1 MSSNKPIKGPG
12 RGGAAFRTGPMVEN
26 PGKMLGRLM
35 GYIYKNYRIHIIVVV
50 IGIVV
55 SVLANVQGTMFMKT
69 LIDQYI
75 MPLLKAETPD
85 FHPLA
90 MAILRVACFYAIGV
104 ACTYTYNRL
113 MIYVSQGT
121 LRNLRNEMFE
131 RMETLPVKYFDTHAH
146 GDIMSVYTNDIDT
159 LRQMISQSIP
169 QLISSVITIVS
180 VLVSMIILN
189 IPLTLVTLF
198 MVGVML
204 FASKNLAGLSGKY
217 FMEQQKNLGI
227 VNGYIEEMMEGQKVV
242 KVFCHEEESLEKF
255 NELNDQLF
263 ESANNAN
270 KFANVLMPTC
280 AQIGNISAME
290 TVKMSFGEKG
300 GIFFSFLNVLQLVGW
315 TAIMIYDGALAA
327 DGVLHT
333 GSWVWCL
340 VIGAL
345 IVLWIFIGI
354 TNLGKINTIAMA
366 ALFILTLVLCKL
378 IFFDGGTALAIGGE
392 AMSFGAAVELS
403 VAMPLS
409 WLPLISDYTREAKE
423 PVKATAVSSVVY
435 GLVSCWMYVIGM
447 GAAIYTGESDIAQIM
462 VKAGL
467 GIAGLLII
475 VFSTVTTT
483 FLDAYSAGISSE
495 SVFSKINGKYAAIA
509 VTIIGTIAAIV
520 YPMDNITDFLYL
532 IGSVFAPMIA
542 IQIADFFLLKRTDSL
557 GESVDVTNAV
567 IWVIGFV
574 LYRILMRIDIP
585 VGNTLPDM
593 VITILIC
600 MVARSVWKNKK

>member
-1 MSSNKPIKGPG
+1 MTEKRTSIFENGLIWFGAGVSLAEILTGTYFASLGFGKGLLAIIIG
-12 RGGAAFRTGPMVEN
+12 
-26 PGKMLGRLM
+26 
-35 GYIYKNYRIHIIVVV
+35 HIIGCTMLFLAGV
-50 IGIVV
+50 IG
-55 SVLANVQGTMFMKT
+55 GKT
-69 LIDQYI
+69 
-75 MPLLKAETPD
+75 
-85 FHPLA
+85 
-90 MAILRVACFYAIGV
+90 R
-104 ACTYTYNRL
+104 R
-113 MIYVSQGT
+113 
-121 LRNLRNEMFE
+121 
-131 RMETLPVKYFDTHAH
+131 
-146 GDIMSVYTNDIDT
+146 
-159 LRQMISQSIP
+159 
-169 QLISSVITIVS
+169 
-180 VLVSMIILN
+180 
-189 IPLTLVTLF
+189 
-198 MVGVML
+198 
-204 FASKNLAGLSGKY
+204 
-217 FMEQQKNLGI
+217 
-227 VNGYIEEMMEGQKVV
+227 
-242 KVFCHEEESLEKF
+242 
-255 NELNDQLF
+255 
-263 ESANNAN
+263 
-270 KFANVLMPTC
+270 
-280 AQIGNISAME
+280 SAME

-327 DGVLHT
+327 NGVLHA

-378 IFFDGGTALAIGGE
+378 IFFDGGTALAIGEE

-423 PVKATAVSSVVY
+423 PVKATAVSSIVY

-542 IQIADFFLLKRTDSL
+542 IQIADFFLLKRADSL
-557 GESVDVTNAV
+557 SESVDITNAV

-593 VITILIC
+593 VVTILIC
-600 MVARSVWKNKK
+600 MIVRNVLKSKK

>member
-1 MSSNKPIKGPG
+1 MTEKRTSIFENGQIWLGAGVSLAEILTGTYFASLGFGKGLLAIIIG
-12 RGGAAFRTGPMVEN
+12 
-26 PGKMLGRLM
+26 
-35 GYIYKNYRIHIIVVV
+35 HIIGCTMLFLAGV
-50 IGIVV
+50 IG
-55 SVLANVQGTMFMKT
+55 GKT
-69 LIDQYI
+69 
-75 MPLLKAETPD
+75 
-85 FHPLA
+85 
-90 MAILRVACFYAIGV
+90 R
-104 ACTYTYNRL
+104 R
-113 MIYVSQGT
+113 
-121 LRNLRNEMFE
+121 
-131 RMETLPVKYFDTHAH
+131 
-146 GDIMSVYTNDIDT
+146 
-159 LRQMISQSIP
+159 
-169 QLISSVITIVS
+169 
-180 VLVSMIILN
+180 
-189 IPLTLVTLF
+189 
-198 MVGVML
+198 
-204 FASKNLAGLSGKY
+204 
-217 FMEQQKNLGI
+217 
-227 VNGYIEEMMEGQKVV
+227 
-242 KVFCHEEESLEKF
+242 
-255 NELNDQLF
+255 
-263 ESANNAN
+263 
-270 KFANVLMPTC
+270 
-280 AQIGNISAME
+280 SAME
-290 TVKMSFGEKG
+290 TVKMSFGVKG

-327 DGVLHT
+327 NGVLHT
-333 GSWVWCL
+333 GSWVRLL

-345 IVLWIFIGI
+345 SVLWIFIGI
-354 TNLGKINTIAMA
+354 TNLGKINTIAIA

-378 IFFDGGTALAIGGE
+378 IFFDGGTALAIGEE

-423 PVKATAVSSVVY
+423 PVKATAVSSIVY

-520 YPMDNITDFLYL
+520 YPMDNITNFLYL

-557 GESVDVTNAV
+557 GESVDITNAV

-593 VITILIC
+593 VVTILIC
-600 MVARSVWKNKK
+600 MIVRNVLKSKK